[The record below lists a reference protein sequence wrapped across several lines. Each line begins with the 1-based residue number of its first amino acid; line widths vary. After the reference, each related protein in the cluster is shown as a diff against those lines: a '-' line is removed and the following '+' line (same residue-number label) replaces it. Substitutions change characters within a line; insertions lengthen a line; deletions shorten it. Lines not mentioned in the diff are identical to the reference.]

1 MTPRNSRGVFLFPG
15 EPMGV
20 AKALKARLRKDRPV
34 PALEGLA
41 RDIAIARQV
50 IEPGPARPEFQQP
63 CGIARADT
71 RDVTGHVAQGPKN
84 MNPTR
89 RRLARGGV
97 VDQDRDTAGTDQ
109 AMEVQ
114 QG

>member
-1 MTPRNSRGVFLFPG
+1 MTPRNSRGVLLFPG

-34 PALEGLA
+34 PALKGLA
-41 RDIAIARQV
+41 REIAIARQV
-50 IEPGPARPEFQQP
+50 IQPARARPEFQQP

-71 RDVTGHVAQGPKN
+71 RDVTGNVAQGSKN

-89 RRLARGGV
+89 RRLARGDV
-97 VDQDRDTAGTDQ
+97 VDQDREAARTDQ
-109 AMEVQ
+109 AP
-114 QG
+114 